1 MKGFDRNTRTLIVSF
16 VVAIFALVPLRFYE
30 EGMRLDFVQEAM
42 ILGVKEEVVLL
53 DAELA
58 KMDLYEGLE
67 APYREIE
74 SLSCLSREIAEDRI
88 GWMVDIL
95 ESEEL
100 SEEEVNDLI
109 EEIERIEKSVCE

>member
-16 VVAIFALVPLRFYE
+16 VVAIFALVPLKFYE

-42 ILGVKEEVVLL
+42 VLGVNEAVVLPEAGL
-53 DAELA
+53 VET
-58 KMDLYEGLE
+58 DLYEELE
-67 APYREIE
+67 APYKEIE
-74 SLSCLSREIAEDRI
+74 SLSCFSREVVEDKI
-88 GWMVDIL
+88 GWIVDIL